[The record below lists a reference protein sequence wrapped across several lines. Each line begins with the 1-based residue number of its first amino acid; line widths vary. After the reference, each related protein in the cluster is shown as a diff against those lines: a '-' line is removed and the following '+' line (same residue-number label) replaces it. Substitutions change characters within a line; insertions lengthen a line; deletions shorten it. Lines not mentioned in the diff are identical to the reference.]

1 MVRKLKADQLAS
13 LRRLTRLKKS
23 VLHTELEVLR
33 RRVSDKQAEITR
45 LNTPDETQQSSVE
58 EMLAMTRWLD
68 WKKGELRK
76 LNADHALLRL
86 EHDRFAEKVGR
97 AVAEDAVVERLL
109 DKALSDQRLLQRQ
122 KLEENALH
130 LLPNNI
136 GDQDV

>member
-1 MVRKLKADQLAS
+1 MMRKLKADQLAS

-45 LNTPDETQQSSVE
+45 LNTPDKTQQSSVE

-76 LNADHALLRL
+76 LNAEHALLRL
-86 EHDRFAEKVGR
+86 EHDHFAEKVGR

-109 DKALSDQRLLQRQ
+109 DKALSDQKLLQRQ